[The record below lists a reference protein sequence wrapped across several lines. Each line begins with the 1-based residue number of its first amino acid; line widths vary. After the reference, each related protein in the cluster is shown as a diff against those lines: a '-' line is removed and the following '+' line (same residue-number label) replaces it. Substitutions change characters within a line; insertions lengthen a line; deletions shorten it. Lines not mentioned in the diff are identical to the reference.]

1 MDEEEKEVNDSQNE
15 LCQAHGLN
23 VAHVQKVTEALRI
36 PVRKTKDE
44 VAHVLSEEK
53 SELSE
58 ENIHAQPDIIDAF
71 HCNKCGKA
79 MLKKNHKTHLRS
91 NCSKKLGRKRRA
103 KVSVE

>member
-58 ENIHAQPDIIDAF
+58 ENIDLKHKAKQF
-71 HCNKCGKA
+71 RNKN
-79 MLKKNHKTHLRS
+79 LPVPRS
-91 NCSKKLGRKRRA
+91 TFD
-103 KVSVE
+103 